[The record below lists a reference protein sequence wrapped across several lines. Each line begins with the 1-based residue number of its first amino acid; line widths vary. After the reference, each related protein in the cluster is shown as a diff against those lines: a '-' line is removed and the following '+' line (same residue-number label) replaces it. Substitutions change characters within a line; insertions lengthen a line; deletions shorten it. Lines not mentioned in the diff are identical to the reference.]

1 MKKNLLWRTAVRRGV
16 LGGSQ
21 RWFQVAAV
29 LGVVKLVR
37 RLGGDGPK
45 VLYSEKITE
54 GTTLVISTLPPS
66 AKMGE

>member
-1 MKKNLLWRTAVRRGV
+1 MKNFLWRNAVRRGV
-16 LGGSQ
+16 FGGSQ

-29 LGVVKLVR
+29 LGVIKLVR
-37 RLGGDGPK
+37 RLAGDGPK
-45 VLYSEKITE
+45 VLYSEKMPE